1 MFSNALLDAT
11 SDTGLLDRIGMAVD
25 PMAWVAGNGFY
36 VLGCDDSGSADC
48 DLELMDLARLIAEAS
63 GD

>member
-1 MFSNALLDAT
+1 MLSNALLDAT
-11 SDTGLLDRIGMAVD
+11 SDTGLLDRPGMAVD
-25 PMAWVAGNGFY
+25 PMAWVAGNSFH
-36 VLGCDDSGSADC
+36 VLGCDDSGCADR